1 MFVNDPF
8 AGSAILIDAVMG
20 LLPTLTPP
28 SGLVI
33 RTYPGSAIPLVV
45 IKLFENV
52 AIPVE

>member
-1 MFVNDPF
+1 
-8 AGSAILIDAVMG
+8 MG
-20 LLPTLTPP
+20 PLPTLIPP

-52 AIPVE
+52 AIPALVIDNLAMLFV